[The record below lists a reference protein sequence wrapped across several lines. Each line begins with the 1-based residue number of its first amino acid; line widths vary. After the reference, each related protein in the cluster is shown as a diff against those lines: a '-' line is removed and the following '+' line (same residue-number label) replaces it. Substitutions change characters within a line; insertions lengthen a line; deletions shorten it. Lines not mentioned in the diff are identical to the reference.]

1 MDSTGRLTL
10 ELIDRLRSGAPRGLE
25 DFVRAFGPKI
35 LVFINYKLGERLR
48 GKVEPEDVLQ
58 DFFASLLENRD
69 GFLDKVE
76 NRGVH
81 RTVYRLIENRIKDL
95 YEKHFQ
101 TQKRDSKLEVRESSA
116 SESRGGFSLASLT
129 GNTASISHRIETH
142 DEYQS
147 LQRILEKLDPDSRKL
162 FVLKFVEECTNQ
174 EIADE
179 LDTSVSSVKRM
190 AAELVLKIQKARR
203 A

>member
-10 ELIDRLRSGAPRGLE
+10 ELIDRLRNGAPRSLD

-35 LVFINYKLGERLR
+35 LVFINYKLGDRLR

-116 SESRGGFSLASLT
+116 SESRGGFSLASLA
-129 GNTASISHRIETH
+129 GSTASISHRIETH